1 MLNSTT
7 FVVLALF
14 ALAWLLIAVIVI
26 ASCRM
31 AARSDVEIGAVDAV
45 DGLPQPTAAPLRP
58 VRGPVA
64 QPRAARFA
72 ARS

>member
-7 FVVLALF
+7 FVVLALI
-14 ALAWLLIAVIVI
+14 ALAWLFLAVVVI
-26 ASCRM
+26 AACRM
-31 AARSDVEIGAVDAV
+31 AGRSDVEIGAVDAV
-45 DGLPQPTAAPLRP
+45 DGLPQPTVAPPRQ
-58 VRGPVA
+58 VRAPVA